1 MVVPSKDSLLLNV
14 NHPSPVQRG
23 ARGANSFPGQFAG
36 DWHNGQIL
44 ERSWQVWV
52 CLTTC
57 CWSPSSSVSR
67 RKHKNSSLCRRPS
80 NRWISIPF
88 NMFVF
93 DLMFYTP
100 VECIGTI
107 FKLLPLA
114 SRVSRAFFKLSVL
127 GIWGQSWRTTSFE
140 FHTCWP
146 TTEGYDKREVLTLQ
160 SHVCAGPLQSTDVLF
175 F

>member
-1 MVVPSKDSLLLNV
+1 MLTTGEQTASQDSLQVTDSLDESWDSHDRCECV
-14 NHPSPVQRG
+14 RCPVADHTPPQ
-23 ARGANSFPGQFAG
+23 
-36 DWHNGQIL
+36 
-44 ERSWQVWV
+44 WV
-52 CLTTC
+52 EEST
-57 CWSPSSSVSR
+57 
-67 RKHKNSSLCRRPS
+67 SLRRRPS
-80 NRWISIPF
+80 NCWISIPF

-100 VECIGTI
+100 LECIGTI
-107 FKLLPLA
+107 NKLLPLA
-114 SRVSRAFFKLSVL
+114 SPVSRAVFKLSVL

-140 FHTCWP
+140 FQTCWP